1 MVNRI
6 ILFIVTNGFGTLIDT
21 LVLWVFSAFVFDTYV
36 GDYII
41 SPIISFE
48 AAVLCNFF
56 SSYFLIWKNRV
67 SKRNFRSFIRHYL
80 AYNLTSSGVFV
91 IKMGFLLLF
100 EFLFSWNVIICNLLA
115 LCISGSINYAISEWI
130 IFKQKR

>member
-1 MVNRI
+1 MINRI

-21 LVLWVFSAFVFDTYV
+21 LVLWLFSAFVFDTYV

-48 AAVLCNFF
+48 VAVLCNFF

-80 AYNLTSSGVFV
+80 GYNLTSSGVFV

-100 EFLFSWNVIICNLLA
+100 ELLFSWNVIICNLLA

-130 IFKQKR
+130 IFKQKK

>member
-1 MVNRI
+1 MINRI

-21 LVLWVFSAFVFDTYV
+21 LVLWLFSAFVFDTYV

-48 AAVLCNFF
+48 VAVLCNFF

-80 AYNLTSSGVFV
+80 GYNLTSSGVFV

-100 EFLFSWNVIICNLLA
+100 EFLFSFLL
-115 LCISGSINYAISEWI
+115 
-130 IFKQKR
+130 IFF

>member
-6 ILFIVTNGFGTLIDT
+6 LLFILTNGFGTLIDT
-21 LVLWVFSAFVFDTYV
+21 LVLWVFSTFVFESYV
-36 GDYII
+36 GDYIV

-48 AAVLCNFF
+48 AAVLCNFI

-67 SKRNFRSFIRHYL
+67 SKRNSRSFWRHYL
-80 AYNLTSSGVFV
+80 GYNLTSSGVFV

-100 EFLFSWNVIICNLLA
+100 EWLFSWNVIVCNLAA
-115 LCISGSINYAISEWI
+115 LCISGTINYAISEWV
-130 IFKQKR
+130 IFKRTK